1 MRANY
6 ALTRHVTEEAAV
18 RQAAAIL
25 EEWGYEVKV
34 TVTAS
39 QVVLLTDAL
48 RHSVVKARQVGK
60 TAAQDLIAKLSSDVS
75 EYTQYPPCEME
86 TK

>member
-6 ALTRHVTEEAAV
+6 VLTRHIAEEAAV
-18 RQAAAIL
+18 RAAAALL

-60 TAAQDLIAKLSSDVS
+60 TAAQDLIAKLATDVS
-75 EYTQYPPCEME
+75 KYQQYPPCETE

>member
-1 MRANY
+1 VNANFV
-6 ALTRHVTEEAAV
+6 LTRHVTEEAAV
-18 RQAAAIL
+18 RQAAAVL

-48 RHSVVKARQVGK
+48 RHSVVKARQIGK
-60 TAAQDLIAKLSSDVS
+60 TDAQDLITKLMTDVS
-75 EYTQYPPCEME
+75 KYTQYPPCETE